1 MLNVIIKVLVIIVLL
16 EFTILYGA
24 QVYDEYMFWA
34 EYAYVVAS
42 FVSKGLL
49 VIIVSVGATTQ
60 PGGD

>member
-34 EYAYVVAS
+34 EFERLYTDIPVEE
-42 FVSKGLL
+42 
-49 VIIVSVGATTQ
+49 
-60 PGGD
+60 